1 MQPLPPNTS
10 ESTPATVLARLQHAA
25 TVARDLLTHSG
36 APRWEVFAKSSLTR
50 EVEVGEAPP
59 LSVIHTEETG
69 VAVRT
74 VREGRTGFASASGLE
89 TGAAR
94 TAIGAA
100 LALES
105 RTPVDPLPP
114 RRLLAASPVAETA
127 ALPARGWAQHTAGEL
142 AGELAGGSG
151 GRLKLLRAVVQE
163 GSFGWLLATAEG
175 FVVTHAGSRVGLMAE
190 LLVGEDRR
198 AVWREWAHIP
208 DPDRLDCSSLAS
220 QISDRALLTCAP
232 TIADAGSRDV
242 LLHGEVAAHLL
253 AALVPLF
260 LALPNRRDPLP
271 PLLDREGRLAAPKL
285 TLFDDRTSSRVP
297 VVGPSDG
304 EGFPTRRTLLLEDG
318 IPRHRLASYRDA
330 QLSGEGPRGGAVR
343 LSYRDY
349 PSSGVANLQVE
360 TLGGDPPTRILA
372 HTDRALYLLRPLA
385 PVEVDLVG
393 DAYRLVASGVWLNRG
408 RIRGWQPVVELR
420 GRLGLLLRRIE
431 AVGTD
436 LAWYQTDAGF
446 VGAPTLLVRRQPVM
460 G

>member
-1 MQPLPPNTS
+1 MQPPL
-10 ESTPATVLARLQHAA
+10 STTTDSAPATVLARLQHAA
-25 TVARDLLTHSG
+25 TTARDLLAHSG
-36 APRWEVFAKSSLTR
+36 APRWEVFAKSSFTR
-50 EVEVGEAPP
+50 EVEVGDSPP

-74 VREGRTGFASASGLE
+74 VRETRAGFASASGLE
-89 TGAAR
+89 AIAAR

-105 RTPVDPLPP
+105 PSPVDPLPP
-114 RRLLAASPVAETA
+114 SRLLAASPVADPA

-142 AGELAGGSG
+142 AGELASRSG
-151 GRLKLLRAVVQE
+151 GRLRLLRAVVQE
-163 GSFGWLLATAEG
+163 GSFAWLLATAEG
-175 FVVTHAGSRVGLMAE
+175 FVVSHAGSTVGLLAE
-190 LLVGEDRR
+190 LLIGGDRR
-198 AVWREWAHIP
+198 AVWREWAHIH
-208 DPDRLDCSSLAS
+208 DPDHLDCSSLAN
-220 QISDRALLTCAP
+220 QISDRALLTCSP
-232 TIADAGSRDV
+232 SFTDAGPRDV
-242 LLHGEVAAHLL
+242 ILHGEVAAHLL

-271 PLLDREGRLAAPKL
+271 PLLDREGRLAAPTL

-304 EGFPTRRTLLLEDG
+304 EGLPTRRTLLLESG

-330 QLSGEGPRGGAVR
+330 LLSGEDPRGGAVR

-349 PSSGVANLQVE
+349 PSSGIANLQVE
-360 TLGGDPPTRILA
+360 TVGGEPPAQILA

-385 PVEVDLVG
+385 PVEVDVVG
-393 DAYRLVASGVWLNRG
+393 DAYRLVASGVWLSRG

-420 GRLGLLLRRIE
+420 GGLGLLLRRIE

-446 VGAPTLLVRRQPVM
+446 VGAPTLLARRQTVM